1 MILPLAHGIESRAD
15 LPIPTAYFV
24 YGAAL
29 VLIVSFGALATMWT
43 RPLLQDPDEGRPVA
57 PLGVWADVVL
67 GAIGVALYG
76 LVVYAGLAGTDIAA
90 ENLAPTFVYVL
101 LWVGLVIGSLLF
113 GDVFRLL
120 SPWRAIARAVAW
132 LAGRI
137 IGGEP
142 PEPLPYPRRLGLWPA
157 VVGIVGFAWLELVAV
172 NGSDPKLLAVMALI
186 YLAVMLVGMSVYGI
200 EPWSR
205 NADPF
210 GVYFGLFAR
219 LSWWTRRAG
228 RLVLRRPGVGV
239 ANLDKQA
246 GAVALLCTAIGTTTF
261 DGLTSG
267 RLWANTQPHLIALG
281 RNLGLNYTPATEFAY
296 TIGIVACI
304 GAVALIYELGVTGM
318 RQVRARG
325 VDPSSLGRRFVGS
338 LTPIALAYVVA
349 HYVSLLA
356 FQGQAAWD
364 LLRDPLGN
372 GGDSISI
379 DYSILT
385 ANDIWYIQLAALVIG
400 HAAGLALAHDRALAV
415 YGDQRAATRSQTWM
429 LGVMVTFTCLALWL
443 LSSANK

>member
-1 MILPLAHGIESRAD
+1 VILPLAHGIESRAD

-29 VLIVSFGALATMWT
+29 VLIVSFGALATMWK
-43 RPLLQDPDEGRPVA
+43 RPLLQDPEQGRPVA

-67 GAIGVALYG
+67 GAVGVVLYG

-101 LWVGLVIGSLLF
+101 LWVGLVLGSVLF
-113 GDVFRLL
+113 GDIFRLL
-120 SPWRAIARAVAW
+120 SPWRAIARAASWV
-132 LAGRI
+132 AGRVS
-137 IGGEP
+137 GGEL
-142 PEPLPYPRRLGLWPA
+142 PEPLPYPRGLGLWPA
-157 VVGIVGFAWLELVAV
+157 VLGIVGFAWLELVAA
-172 NGSDPKLLAVMALI
+172 NGSDPKLLAIMAII
-186 YLAVMLVGMSVYGI
+186 YMAVMLVGMSIYGI
-200 EPWSR
+200 DPWSR

-228 RLVLRRPGVGV
+228 RLILRRPGVGI
-239 ANLDKQA
+239 ADLDKQA

-267 RLWANTQPHLIALG
+267 RLWANTQPHLISFG
-281 RNLGLNYTPATEFAY
+281 QNLGLAYTHATELAY

-304 GAVALIYELGVTGM
+304 AAVTLVYELGVTGM
-318 RQVRARG
+318 RQIRAPG

-338 LTPIALAYVVA
+338 LAPIALAYVIA
-349 HYVSLLA
+349 HYISLLA

-364 LLRDPLGN
+364 LFQNPLGH

-379 DYSILT
+379 DYSIID
-385 ANDIWYIQLAALVIG
+385 ANDIWYLQLAALVTG

-415 YGDQRAATRSQTWM
+415 YGEPRAATRSQVWM
-429 LGVMVTFTCLALWL
+429 LGVMVAFTCLALWL
-443 LSSANK
+443 LSAANK